1 MKYCR
6 NCGKELNSDIQ
17 YCPNCGA
24 SVSEEQSGK
33 NENSYQESNADGS
46 LWESLVE
53 FFKALIEYMKEAGL
67 HIIDAIDKI
76 IQMPPNIPK
85 DSICPYCNS
94 EDTFPIV
101 KNETEI
107 KTKGYSMGR
116 GCCGMCLLG
125 PFGLLCGAL
134 FTGSKVKSRSITWWG
149 CKNCGR
155 QHLAQHD
162 AVETLSSLMDKM
174 TVNCLCYGALGSLL
188 LYPILDELVHENKF
202 CPYCGASVQPEQNGE
217 QPEQSA
223 QPEQKS
229 EQPEQSA
236 QPEQKNEQPKQSAQP
251 EQKSEQPKQSAQSD
265 QRLTQK
271 ETTGNSSADVKNKG
285 VSHPAPKKKKTA
297 VVIGI
302 IAMAAVIIIGIIAA
316 VKMFGSSDA
325 KETAKDSTYKEVK
338 ENAAEKES
346 KPAKKENV
354 KPKKETDGEMKKD
367 SGQEEKKEEKDN
379 SKREAVLTD
388 PVTMGWAGT
397 YKDDDSG
404 DRLVIASIG
413 YEWSY
418 VKIHDT

>member
-1 MKYCR
+1 MFCE
-6 NCGKELNSDIQ
+6 NCGKEI
-17 YCPNCGA
+17 
-24 SVSEEQSGK
+24 
-33 NENSYQESNADGS
+33 
-46 LWESLVE
+46 
-53 FFKALIEYMKEAGL
+53 
-67 HIIDAIDKI
+67 
-76 IQMPPNIPK
+76 K
-85 DSICPYCNS
+85 D
-94 EDTFPIV
+94 
-101 KNETEI
+101 
-107 KTKGYSMGR
+107 
-116 GCCGMCLLG
+116 
-125 PFGLLCGAL
+125 
-134 FTGSKVKSRSITWWG
+134 
-149 CKNCGR
+149 
-155 QHLAQHD
+155 
-162 AVETLSSLMDKM
+162 
-174 TVNCLCYGALGSLL
+174 
-188 LYPILDELVHENKF
+188 ENKF

-236 QPEQKNEQPKQSAQP
+236 QPEQKSKQPKQSVQ
-251 EQKSEQPKQSAQSD
+251 SE

-379 SKREAVLTD
+379 SKSEAVLTD

-418 VKIHDT
+418 VIYTSSGQIFEKESECGAFGDYLEGQYYTFYKNENGLLSVTSGAGKGWGNYRRISGTYTPDLEIEGTYENDTTTMIVYDQMAEASTKYVPTGSDIAAVRVEYNNGLVIDGRLYTQGDGGLSIIDSVSKEIYGIATFENGEVKVTGSGFDGILKSK

>member
-1 MKYCR
+1 MFCE
-6 NCGKELNSDIQ
+6 NCGKEI
-17 YCPNCGA
+17 
-24 SVSEEQSGK
+24 
-33 NENSYQESNADGS
+33 
-46 LWESLVE
+46 
-53 FFKALIEYMKEAGL
+53 
-67 HIIDAIDKI
+67 
-76 IQMPPNIPK
+76 K
-85 DSICPYCNS
+85 D
-94 EDTFPIV
+94 
-101 KNETEI
+101 
-107 KTKGYSMGR
+107 
-116 GCCGMCLLG
+116 
-125 PFGLLCGAL
+125 
-134 FTGSKVKSRSITWWG
+134 
-149 CKNCGR
+149 
-155 QHLAQHD
+155 
-162 AVETLSSLMDKM
+162 
-174 TVNCLCYGALGSLL
+174 
-188 LYPILDELVHENKF
+188 ENKF

-236 QPEQKNEQPKQSAQP
+236 QPEQKNEQPKQTAQP

-265 QRLTQK
+265 LRLTQN
-271 ETTGNSSADVKNKG
+271 ETTGNSSAYVKNTG

-418 VKIHDT
+418 VIYTSSGQIFEKEGKGWGNYRRISGTYTPDLEIEGTYENDTTTMIVYDQMAEASTKYVPTGSDIAAVRVEYNNGLVIDGRLYTQGDGGLSIIDSVSKEIYGIATFENGEVKVTGSGFVFIL

>member
-1 MKYCR
+1 MFCE
-6 NCGKELNSDIQ
+6 NCGKEI
-17 YCPNCGA
+17 
-24 SVSEEQSGK
+24 
-33 NENSYQESNADGS
+33 
-46 LWESLVE
+46 
-53 FFKALIEYMKEAGL
+53 
-67 HIIDAIDKI
+67 
-76 IQMPPNIPK
+76 K
-85 DSICPYCNS
+85 D
-94 EDTFPIV
+94 
-101 KNETEI
+101 
-107 KTKGYSMGR
+107 
-116 GCCGMCLLG
+116 
-125 PFGLLCGAL
+125 
-134 FTGSKVKSRSITWWG
+134 
-149 CKNCGR
+149 
-155 QHLAQHD
+155 
-162 AVETLSSLMDKM
+162 
-174 TVNCLCYGALGSLL
+174 
-188 LYPILDELVHENKF
+188 ENKF

-325 KETAKDSTYKEVK
+325 KETAKDSTYK
-338 ENAAEKES
+338 
-346 KPAKKENV
+346 
-354 KPKKETDGEMKKD
+354 
-367 SGQEEKKEEKDN
+367 
-379 SKREAVLTD
+379 
-388 PVTMGWAGT
+388 
-397 YKDDDSG
+397 DDDSG

-418 VKIHDT
+418 VIYTSSGQIFEKESECGAFGDYLEGQYYTFYKNENGLLSVTSGAGKGWGNYRRISGTYTPDLEIEGTYENDTTTMIVYDQMAEASTKYVPTGSDIAAVRVEYNNGLVIDGRLYTQGDGGLSIIDSVSKEIYGIATFENGEVKVTGSGFDGILKSK

>member
-1 MKYCR
+1 MFCE
-6 NCGKELNSDIQ
+6 NCGKEI
-17 YCPNCGA
+17 
-24 SVSEEQSGK
+24 
-33 NENSYQESNADGS
+33 
-46 LWESLVE
+46 
-53 FFKALIEYMKEAGL
+53 
-67 HIIDAIDKI
+67 
-76 IQMPPNIPK
+76 K
-85 DSICPYCNS
+85 D
-94 EDTFPIV
+94 
-101 KNETEI
+101 
-107 KTKGYSMGR
+107 
-116 GCCGMCLLG
+116 
-125 PFGLLCGAL
+125 
-134 FTGSKVKSRSITWWG
+134 
-149 CKNCGR
+149 
-155 QHLAQHD
+155 
-162 AVETLSSLMDKM
+162 
-174 TVNCLCYGALGSLL
+174 
-188 LYPILDELVHENKF
+188 ENKF

-418 VKIHDT
+418 VIYTSSGQIFEKESECGAFGDYLEGQYYTFYKNENGLLSVTSGAGKGWGNYRRISGTYTPDLEIEGTYENDTTTMIVYDQMAEASTKYVPTGSDIAAVRVEYNNGLVIDGRLYTQGDGGLSIIDSVSKEINGIATFENGEVKVTGSGFDGILKSK

>member
-1 MKYCR
+1 MFCE
-6 NCGKELNSDIQ
+6 NCGKEI
-17 YCPNCGA
+17 
-24 SVSEEQSGK
+24 
-33 NENSYQESNADGS
+33 
-46 LWESLVE
+46 
-53 FFKALIEYMKEAGL
+53 
-67 HIIDAIDKI
+67 
-76 IQMPPNIPK
+76 K
-85 DSICPYCNS
+85 D
-94 EDTFPIV
+94 
-101 KNETEI
+101 
-107 KTKGYSMGR
+107 
-116 GCCGMCLLG
+116 
-125 PFGLLCGAL
+125 
-134 FTGSKVKSRSITWWG
+134 
-149 CKNCGR
+149 
-155 QHLAQHD
+155 
-162 AVETLSSLMDKM
+162 
-174 TVNCLCYGALGSLL
+174 
-188 LYPILDELVHENKF
+188 ENKF

-217 QPEQSA
+217 QPE
-223 QPEQKS
+223 
-229 EQPEQSA
+229 
-236 QPEQKNEQPKQSAQP
+236 QSAQP

-297 VVIGI
+297 VV
-302 IAMAAVIIIGIIAA
+302 IGIIAA

-418 VKIHDT
+418 VIYTSSGQIFEKESECGAFGDYLEGQYYTFYKNENGLLSVTSGAGKGWGNYRRISGTYTPDLEIEGTYENDTTTMIVYDQMAEASTKYVPTGSDIAAVRVEYNNGLVIDGRLYTQGDGGLSIIDSVSKEIYGIATFENGEVKVTGSGFDGILKSK

>member
-1 MKYCR
+1 MFCE
-6 NCGKELNSDIQ
+6 NCGKEI
-17 YCPNCGA
+17 
-24 SVSEEQSGK
+24 
-33 NENSYQESNADGS
+33 
-46 LWESLVE
+46 
-53 FFKALIEYMKEAGL
+53 
-67 HIIDAIDKI
+67 
-76 IQMPPNIPK
+76 K
-85 DSICPYCNS
+85 D
-94 EDTFPIV
+94 
-101 KNETEI
+101 
-107 KTKGYSMGR
+107 
-116 GCCGMCLLG
+116 
-125 PFGLLCGAL
+125 
-134 FTGSKVKSRSITWWG
+134 
-149 CKNCGR
+149 
-155 QHLAQHD
+155 
-162 AVETLSSLMDKM
+162 
-174 TVNCLCYGALGSLL
+174 
-188 LYPILDELVHENKF
+188 ENKF

-367 SGQEEKKEEKDN
+367 SGQEEKDN

-418 VKIHDT
+418 VIYTFYKNENGLLSVTSGAGKGWGNYRRISGTYTPDLEIEGTYENDTTTMIVYDQMAEASTKYVPTGSDIAAVRVEYNNGLVIDGRLYTQGDGGLSIIDSVSKEIYGIATFENGEVKVTGSGFDGILKSK

>member
-1 MKYCR
+1 MFCE
-6 NCGKELNSDIQ
+6 NCGKEI
-17 YCPNCGA
+17 
-24 SVSEEQSGK
+24 
-33 NENSYQESNADGS
+33 
-46 LWESLVE
+46 
-53 FFKALIEYMKEAGL
+53 
-67 HIIDAIDKI
+67 
-76 IQMPPNIPK
+76 K
-85 DSICPYCNS
+85 D
-94 EDTFPIV
+94 
-101 KNETEI
+101 
-107 KTKGYSMGR
+107 
-116 GCCGMCLLG
+116 
-125 PFGLLCGAL
+125 
-134 FTGSKVKSRSITWWG
+134 
-149 CKNCGR
+149 
-155 QHLAQHD
+155 
-162 AVETLSSLMDKM
+162 
-174 TVNCLCYGALGSLL
+174 
-188 LYPILDELVHENKF
+188 ENKF

-325 KETAKDSTYKEVK
+325 KETAKDSTYK
-338 ENAAEKES
+338 
-346 KPAKKENV
+346 
-354 KPKKETDGEMKKD
+354 
-367 SGQEEKKEEKDN
+367 
-379 SKREAVLTD
+379 
-388 PVTMGWAGT
+388 
-397 YKDDDSG
+397 DDDSG

-418 VKIHDT
+418 VIYTSSGQIFEKESECGAFGDYLEGQYYTFYKNENGLLSVTSGAGKGWGNYRRISGTYTPDLEIEGTYENDTTTMIVYDQMAEASTKYVPTGSDIAAVRVEYNNGLVIDGRLYTQGDGGLSIIDSVSKEIYGIATFENGEVKVTGSEFDGILKSK

>member
-1 MKYCR
+1 MFCE
-6 NCGKELNSDIQ
+6 NCGKEI
-17 YCPNCGA
+17 
-24 SVSEEQSGK
+24 
-33 NENSYQESNADGS
+33 
-46 LWESLVE
+46 
-53 FFKALIEYMKEAGL
+53 
-67 HIIDAIDKI
+67 
-76 IQMPPNIPK
+76 K
-85 DSICPYCNS
+85 D
-94 EDTFPIV
+94 
-101 KNETEI
+101 
-107 KTKGYSMGR
+107 
-116 GCCGMCLLG
+116 
-125 PFGLLCGAL
+125 
-134 FTGSKVKSRSITWWG
+134 
-149 CKNCGR
+149 
-155 QHLAQHD
+155 
-162 AVETLSSLMDKM
+162 
-174 TVNCLCYGALGSLL
+174 
-188 LYPILDELVHENKF
+188 ENKF

-217 QPEQSA
+217 QPEQN
-223 QPEQKS
+223 S
-229 EQPEQSA
+229 E
-236 QPEQKNEQPKQSAQP
+236 K
-251 EQKSEQPKQSAQSD
+251 PKQSAQSE

-367 SGQEEKKEEKDN
+367 SGQEEKDN

-418 VKIHDT
+418 VIYTSSGQIFEKESECGAFGDYLEGQYYTFYKNENGLLSVTSGAGKGWGNYRRISGTYTPDLEIEGTYENDTTTMIVYDQMAEASTKYVPTGSDIAAVRVEYNNGLVIDGRLYTQGDGGLSIIDSVSKEIYGIATFENGEVKVTGSGFDGILKSK